1 MYHRIG
7 EIHTGL
13 GNPNPCMLNN
23 KWSENE
29 ELNNLIKK
37 MFDEGINIFFKQ
49 YGGCDFRI
57 EKSQDNIMVVFGIE
71 PTYQYDKLKL
81 ITINSDIENCYYEN
95 GVAFGVYGSKIV
107 SKKKKYT
114 QYKNNCK
121 FKVFAE
127 KWSKELRECKNEIW
141 ENKNKKM

>member
-23 KWSENE
+23 KWSKNE

-37 MFDEGINIFFKQ
+37 MFDEGINLFFKE

-57 EKSQDNIMVVFGIE
+57 EESKYNIKVVFGIE

-81 ITINSDIENCYYEN
+81 IGIYSDIESCFKED
-95 GVAFGVYGSKIV
+95 GTSFGAYGSNVV
-107 SKKKKYT
+107 SKKRNYT
-114 QYKNNCK
+114 QYKYNCK
-121 FKVFAE
+121 FKIFAE
-127 KWSKELRECKNEIW
+127 KWSKELSKFIVKEI
-141 ENKNKKM
+141 